1 VKLLV
6 VDDSDEIR
14 SRLVARLQELPEA
27 EVQEATRADEA
38 LALCRAWRVD
48 AVLLDLHMPGKW
60 GLAIVA
66 SLKAL
71 EPAPLVIVMTSHPT
85 DHHRRTS
92 LGVGADYFFDKS
104 HEFER
109 AVQVLGRLTSKR
121 R

>member
-1 VKLLV
+1 VRILV
-6 VDDSDEIR
+6 VDDSDAIR
-14 SRLVARLQELPEA
+14 RRLVARLQELPEA

-38 LALCRAWRVD
+38 LALCQASRVD

-71 EPAPLVIVMTSHPT
+71 DPPPVVVVMTGHPT
-85 DHHRRTS
+85 DHHRRSS
-92 LGVGADYFFDKS
+92 LAAGADHFFDKS

-109 AVQVLGRLTSKR
+109 AVEVLVRPTPLGQ
-121 R
+121 